1 MDARLDA
8 AATRL
13 WQGQCA
19 WLTFTGLE
27 SSIEGASIRFELK
40 NGVSQGRPI
49 NPANWLKEQSV
60 YNKRFLHC
68 WIVNLLIYAI
78 ALVFEKQLTPL
89 VSWMSGYIPSI
100 QMLNIGNQI
109 EQFAARY
116 FALCTLVLP
125 IMTVYLAW
133 GQNPLERIRAGAV
146 INKTPLWKTIFFL
159 VLGLPFCLLILFV
172 LYAAPIPMPETPRL
186 SGQHV
191 LHLMTNTHLGL
202 LVLGSVLMIGI
213 LIFILAALCII
224 LLPFFYFF
232 TFKGNSK

>member
-1 MDARLDA
+1 MRQIKVDD
-8 AATRL
+8 
-13 WQGQCA
+13 
-19 WLTFTGLE
+19 
-27 SSIEGASIRFELK
+27 
-40 NGVSQGRPI
+40 
-49 NPANWLKEQSV
+49 WLKEQSV

-89 VSWMSGYIPSI
+89 ASSMSGYIPSI
-100 QMLNIGNQI
+100 QMLNIGNQM
-109 EQFAARY
+109 ERFAAKY

-146 INKTPLWKTIFFL
+146 IRKTPLWKTIFFL
-159 VLGLPFCLLILFV
+159 ALGLPFCLLILFI

-186 SGQHV
+186 SGQHA
-191 LHLMTNTHLGL
+191 LHLMTNTYLGL

-213 LIFILAALCII
+213 LIFILGALCVA
-224 LLPFFYFF
+224 LLPFFYLFSS
-232 TFKGNSK
+232 KGNSK